1 MTKTLKDFYEVYRP
15 KAKGEQRFVD
25 KHVTIKHKDANGNE
39 DDVFKATNV
48 KPVDREK
55 EHGYNPGSDEKVYEE
70 TLEVVAEGIRAYYE
84 EVGEEIS
91 EEDLMDFANEI
102 YESLMDEL
110 EEEEELT
117 ELSKQK
123 LGKYVNRAAQDVED
137 RAYWEGRDGSNKKPY
152 DDYSKKNSKRMAG
165 IKKAT
170 AKLTK
175 EDVIN
180 SFIDKY
186 VTEEALQDLSLE
198 DRLIEKLEPFL
209 SESHID
215 TFVELFNTLNEDNQ
229 YQMIDHII
237 DQESVNDILN
247 FIIKEKNLEIEE
259 DD

>member
-25 KHVTIKHKDANGNE
+25 KHVTIKHKDANGNG

-55 EHGYNPGSDEKVYEE
+55 EHGYNPGNDEKVYEE

-102 YESLMDEL
+102 FESLMDEL
-110 EEEEELT
+110 EEEDQGEEI
-117 ELSKQK
+117 
-123 LGKYVNRAAQDVED
+123 VEEAPK
-137 RAYWEGRDGSNKKPY
+137 RIP
-152 DDYSKKNSKRMAG
+152 NSAR
-165 IKKAT
+165 
-170 AKLTK
+170 LTK

-180 SFIDKY
+180 NFIDKY
-186 VTEEALQDLSLE
+186 VAEENVEQLTLE
-198 DRLIEKLEPFL
+198 DKLVEKLQPYL